1 MLPLGPVMLKKI
13 LFILCSLILFC
24 LLLDVIPFGAP
35 SEALTTWQPAP
46 LVDSHLHVAGIGAGN
61 SGCFVGKELAES
73 YKFGI
78 YLKAFGV
85 SKEELEAQ
93 GDELIVWR
101 VSNAISESQFVKKA
115 VVLAMD
121 GILDASGN
129 VDTERT
135 QVYVPNEFVA
145 RTVKK
150 TENLLFGASVN
161 PYRADALERLVE
173 VKKQGAVL
181 VKWIPAIMG
190 IDPADEKIIPF
201 YKKLVELK
209 LPLLSH
215 AGQERSFA
223 HADDTLGDPLKL
235 ELPLSLGVTV
245 IAAHIATTGTNDG
258 VDNFKRLQPLFDKYP
273 NLYTDISSLTQ
284 LNKLGY
290 LKEALEKPMLVSR
303 MINGSDWPLQFF
315 PLVSPWYHANH
326 ARFAD
331 LQYVAKTKNVFDRDV
346 LLKKVLGVPDEVFE
360 RTQMLLQLK

>member
-1 MLPLGPVMLKKI
+1 MLKKS
-13 LFILCSLILFC
+13 LFLLCSLILFC
-24 LLLDVIPFGAP
+24 LLLDVIPFGDP
-35 SEALTTWQPAP
+35 SESLTGWQPKP
-46 LVDSHLHVAGIGAGN
+46 ITDSHLHVAGIGAGN
-61 SGCFVGKELAES
+61 SGCFVGKQISES

-85 SKEELEAQ
+85 SKEELEVH
-93 GDELIVWR
+93 GDELLVWR
-101 VSNAISESQFVKKA
+101 VSNAISESKYVKKA

-121 GILDASGN
+121 GIIDPSGEL
-129 VDTERT
+129 DTERT
-135 QVYVPNEFVA
+135 QVYVPNDFVA
-145 RTVKK
+145 RAVKK
-150 TENLLFGASVN
+150 TDNLLFGASIN
-161 PYRADALERLVE
+161 PYRKDALLKLEE
-173 VKKQGAVL
+173 VKKEGAVL
-181 VKWIPAIMG
+181 IKWIPSIMG

-245 IAAHIATTGTNDG
+245 IAAHIATTGTQDG
-258 VDNFKRLQPLFDKYP
+258 VDNFYRLHPLFEKYP

-284 LNKLGY
+284 INKLGY
-290 LKEALEKPMLVSR
+290 LKEALDKPTLVSR

-326 ARFAD
+326 ARLAD
-331 LQYVAKTKNVFDRDV
+331 LQYVANSKNVFDRDV
-346 LLKKVLGVPDEVFE
+346 LLKKTLGVPDEVFE
-360 RTQMLLQLK
+360 RTEILLKRK